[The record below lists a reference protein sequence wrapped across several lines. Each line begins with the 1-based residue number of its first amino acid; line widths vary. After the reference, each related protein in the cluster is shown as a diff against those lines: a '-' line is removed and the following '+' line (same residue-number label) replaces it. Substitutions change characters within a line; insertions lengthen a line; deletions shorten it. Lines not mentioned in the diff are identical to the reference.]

1 MSMVAPTK
9 KQLPIFVALAL
20 AALFGLNYV
29 ITPAL
34 VGENRLEEF
43 FRPRGE
49 SKFDSA
55 LWKDSSPVT
64 GKRYEMVDDLL
75 SSQRLAGLIEAD
87 VKGLLGE
94 ADSNG
99 DEGGDKLLVYH
110 LAKQRDYPAKSVLF
124 PGFFPNHEAWMLEVR
139 LRNGNVSSARVF
151 FN

>member
-1 MSMVAPTK
+1 MVAPTK

-29 ITPAL
+29 ITPTL
-34 VGENRLEEF
+34 VGENKLEEF
-43 FRPRGE
+43 FRPRRE

-55 LWKDSSPVT
+55 SWKDPSPAS

-75 SSQRLAGLIEAD
+75 VSQRLMGLRETD
-87 VKGLLGE
+87 LNGLLGE
-94 ADSNG
+94 ADSTG

-110 LAKQRDYPAKSVLF
+110 LAKQRDYPAKSVWF

-139 LRNGNVSSARVF
+139 LRNGNVSVARVF

>member
-1 MSMVAPTK
+1 MVAPTK

-20 AALFGLNYV
+20 ATLFGLNYA
-29 ITPAL
+29 ITPTL
-34 VGENRLEEF
+34 VGENKLEEF

-55 LWKDSSPVT
+55 SWKDASPAS

-75 SSQRLAGLIEAD
+75 ASQRLMGLSETD

-94 ADSNG
+94 ADSTG
-99 DEGGDKLLVYH
+99 DEEGEKLLVYH
-110 LAKQRDYPAKSVLF
+110 LAKQRDYPAKSVWF

-139 LRNGNVSSARVF
+139 LRNGSVCLTRVF

>member
-1 MSMVAPTK
+1 MIAPTK

-29 ITPAL
+29 ITPTL
-34 VGENRLEEF
+34 VGENKLEEF

-55 LWKDSSPVT
+55 SWEDASPAS
-64 GKRYEMVDDLL
+64 GRRYEMLDDLL
-75 SSQRLAGLIEAD
+75 ASKHLVGLSETD

-94 ADSNG
+94 ADSTGN
-99 DEGGDKLLVYH
+99 EGGDKLLVYH
-110 LAKQRDYPAKSVLF
+110 LAKQRDYPAKSVWF
-124 PGFFPNHEAWMLEVR
+124 PGFFPNHEAWMFEVR
-139 LRNGNVSSARVF
+139 LRNGNAYSTRVF